1 MTFRADFFG
10 LGLAAL
16 LVLPTSAHAFEVCM
30 EGGAWLAYYA
40 GEVQKENWPRVL
52 ELTAR
57 LPGQDDAATLKVLQ
71 KAQARGQLDP
81 GALATLTIEGDCDS
95 TDPRM
100 ARAAQ
105 AHGLSPETIV
115 GYRLGRAYVA
125 LTIVGDPD
133 WFNLVAVNLDG
144 L

>member
-1 MTFRADFFG
+1 MNFRADFFG

-16 LVLPTSAHAFEVCM
+16 LVLPTSARAFEVCM

-40 GEVQKENWPRVL
+40 SEVQKENWPRVL

-57 LPGQDDAATLKVLQ
+57 LPGQDDAATLKVLK
-71 KAQARGQLDP
+71 KARAKGLFDA

-100 ARAAQ
+100 AQAAR
-105 AHGLSPETIV
+105 AHGLSSETIV

-125 LTIVGDPD
+125 LTIVGEPD
-133 WFNLVAVNLDG
+133 WFNFVAVNLDG